1 MKEKDRWTSIILA
14 VIGFYVAYEG
24 YRLNLGTLNNPKAG
38 FMVFWTG
45 MILGVLSILLF
56 MQIVFSPAQGKKE
69 LWKGLEWPR
78 GLKLMLSLV
87 IYAAVFKW
95 LGFIL
100 STFLLLLFMFKGLEP
115 QKWRIALSLSVAT
128 VALCYLIFNVFL
140 ELQFPQGVLN
150 FISN

>member
-1 MKEKDRWTSIILA
+1 MKDKDCWTSIILA

-24 YRLNLGTLNNPKAG
+24 YQLNLGTPNNPKAG
-38 FMVFWTG
+38 FMIFWTG

-56 MQIVFSPAQGKKE
+56 MQTVFSPAQGKKE

-115 QKWRIALSLSVAT
+115 QKWRIALSLSAAT
-128 VALCYLIFNVFL
+128 VALCYLIFNIFL
-140 ELQFPQGVLN
+140 ELQFPQGVLK

>member
-1 MKEKDRWTSIILA
+1 MKEKDIWTSLLLA

-24 YRLNLGTLNNPKAG
+24 YQLNLGTVNNPKAG
-38 FMVFWTG
+38 FMIFWTG
-45 MILGVLSILLF
+45 LILAVLSILLF
-56 MQIVFSPAQGKKE
+56 IQTFISPPQGKKE
-69 LWKGLEWPR
+69 IWKGLRWAR
-78 GLKLMLSLV
+78 GLRLMVSLV

-128 VALCYLIFNVFL
+128 VALCYLIFTVFL